1 MQGARAIGPAINPAE
16 VARSVGRVAQ
26 ATAAP
31 LLPKRYA
38 RISGRRPRRPRDRR
52 VVGDR
57 PCLGAADRRRRGDR
71 ARRGAQRGAARRAS
85 PGRIEAAGG
94 IAHAYPTDLSDG
106 EAIDALVARIAADG
120 FEVDVL
126 INNAA
131 RSIRRSIAQ
140 SYDRFH
146 DYERTMQ
153 LNYFGAVRLTLAVLP
168 GMRAR
173 RSGHV
178 VNVSTLG
185 VQTSTPRFSAYLAS
199 KAALD
204 AFTRVAAAEC
214 LGDDV
219 RFTTVHMPLV
229 RTPMIEA
236 TKLYDRMPALSPEDC
251 RRAHLRRPAHA
262 RRAGRPADRGVR
274 RGRACD
280 LAGGRE
286 RGPARALPRRPGAR
300 AQGRTGRGLTRRPQ
314 HRDGGGDAVRV
325 PSTIAG
331 GVTCPR

>member
-1 MQGARAIGPAINPAE
+1 MDGTWIPLSGPARRAMQGARAIGPAVNPTE
-16 VARSVGRVAQ
+16 VARSLRRVAQ

-31 LLPKRYA
+31 LLPKRSLESA
-38 RISGRRPRRPRDRR
+38 VGGR
-52 VVGDR
+52 VV
-57 PCLGAADRRRRGDR
+57 LVTGASSGIGHAAALQIAAAGATVLVVARGK
-71 ARRGAQRGAARRAS
+71 Q
-85 PGRIEAAGG
+85 PLTQLVKRIKAGGG
-94 IAHAYPTDLSDG
+94 IAHAYPADLSDM
-106 EAIDALVARIAADG
+106 EAIDALLARIAADG
-120 FEVDVL
+120 FDVDVL

-131 RSIRRSIAQ
+131 RSIRRSLAE

-153 LNYFGAVRLTLAVLP
+153 LNYFGAVRLTLALLP
-168 GMRAR
+168 GMRER
-173 RSGHV
+173 RRGHV

-236 TKLYDRMPALSPEDC
+236 TKLYDRMPALSPEAAAGLICDG
-251 RRAHLRRPAHA
+251 LRT
-262 RRAGRPADRGVR
+262 
-274 RGRACD
+274 
-280 LAGGRE
+280 
-286 RGPARALPRRPGAR
+286 R
-300 AQGRTGRGLTRRPQ
+300 AQQVGPRVGAFAEVGHAISPAAANEVLHALYRAVPEPASKPEP
-314 HRDGGGDAVRV
+314 DGG
-325 PSTIAG
+325 
-331 GVTCPR
+331 

>member
-1 MQGARAIGPAINPAE
+1 MDGTWIPLSGPARRAMQGARAIGPAINPAQ

-31 LLPKRYA
+31 LLPKRSLQSA
-38 RISGRRPRRPRDRR
+38 VGGR
-52 VVGDR
+52 VV
-57 PCLGAADRRRRGDR
+57 LVTGASSGIGHASALQIAAAGATVLVV
-71 ARRGAQRGAARRAS
+71 ARSAEPLDALTA
-85 PGRIEAAGG
+85 RIEAAGG

-120 FEVDVL
+120 FDVDVL

-236 TKLYDRMPALSPEDC
+236 TKLYDRMPALSPEDAAGLIC
-251 RRAHLRRPAHA
+251 DGLRMRAEQVGPRIGAFAEVGHAISPAA
-262 RRAGRPADRGVR
+262 ANEVLYALYRAVPEPEPKAEPDRG
-274 RGRACD
+274 
-280 LAGGRE
+280 
-286 RGPARALPRRPGAR
+286 
-300 AQGRTGRGLTRRPQ
+300 
-314 HRDGGGDAVRV
+314 
-325 PSTIAG
+325 
-331 GVTCPR
+331 